1 MLAVAELITFPDVED
16 LVRGYLADTLSI
28 SAYAGTTPTAFP
40 AQSVAIVRT
49 GGVAR
54 DLVTDLATISID
66 CRAKSSETVALGIAR
81 QVRAHLGAVEREGVI
96 GTTPVYEVREISGP
110 YLNPDPRNPAV
121 HRYTVAFQ
129 VAVRGSVS

>member
-1 MLAVAELITFPDVED
+1 MLVVAELIVFPDVED
-16 LVRGYLADTLSI
+16 LVRGYLADALGVDG
-28 SAYAGTTPTAFP
+28 YAGTTATAFP
-40 AQSVAIVRT
+40 ALSVAVVRT

-54 DLVTDLATISID
+54 DLVTDLAMISID
-66 CRAKSSETVALGIAR
+66 CRAKASETAALTLAGN
-81 QVRAHLGAVEREGVI
+81 VRAHMGAAEREGVI
-96 GTTPVYEVREISGP
+96 GATPVYEVREISGP